1 MTARIPNRDR
11 SQRRHEPAGRSR
23 LAGLS
28 SVALICLLLL
38 STHTHPAAAQGTPA
52 GSPPGAGSA
61 ATSTVLPDNALPARF
76 ALRFDPESRCPDLRT
91 AGLEDAAVA
100 VVVFLVGPTG
110 VPSRPA
116 IRSSSG
122 SPPLDTAAVS
132 CVLKLR
138 FRPATSLGEGAP
150 VSSWQQAAWRWA
162 RVPSQR
168 TADATTASAAPPTP
182 PTPPAPPVANTVP
195 ASAVA
200 AASHEPPASPSGV
213 GTVEVRVCVDAKGR
227 LAQNPAVI
235 QSSGDAKFDDA
246 ALRVARSG
254 SGHYRPAT
262 GSDGKPTSGCEQL
275 AIRPE

>member
-1 MTARIPNRDR
+1 MTRTPNRDR
-11 SQRRHEPAGRSR
+11 SQRRHVPVGRSR

-28 SVALICLLLL
+28 SATLICLLLL
-38 STHTHPAAAQGTPA
+38 SARTHPAAAQGTPA

-116 IRSSSG
+116 VRSSSG
-122 SPPLDTAAVS
+122 SPALDTAAVS

-168 TADATTASAAPPTP
+168 TADATTTAAAPPTP
-182 PTPPAPPVANTVP
+182 PAPAIASTVA

-213 GTVEVRVCVDAKGR
+213 GTVEVRVCVDEKGR

-235 QSSGDAKFDDA
+235 QSSGDPKFDDA
-246 ALRVARSG
+246 ALQVARSG
-254 SGHYRPAT
+254 SGHYRPAS